1 MRLEFIYT
9 IFIFS
14 LFLLLEKSE
23 GVGFLIK
30 NQKKMKVFLTDYE
43 RTFLINSIEQSLDFA
58 EDDRLSEA
66 DVEELEKLL
75 EKLKKPRKHYLK
87 DVLNRFNM
95 ILDKENHIVDS
106 ELNIMKTEYSFT
118 HEFSNVEE
126 GIKSI
131 ILELRVEFPNVI
143 VAEVGEKIIVQ
154 I

>member
-1 MRLEFIYT
+1 
-9 IFIFS
+9 
-14 LFLLLEKSE
+14 
-23 GVGFLIK
+23 
-30 NQKKMKVFLTDYE
+30 MKVFLTNYE
-43 RTFLINSIEQSLDFA
+43 RSFLINRIEQSLDFA
-58 EDDRLSEA
+58 EDDGLSEA
-66 DVEELEKLL
+66 DVEGLENLL
-75 EKLKKPRKHYLK
+75 DKLKKPQKHYIQ

-126 GIKSI
+126 SIKNV
-131 ILELRVEFPNVI
+131 ILELRIEFPNVI

>member
-58 EDDRLSEA
+58 DNEGLSEA
-66 DVEELEKLL
+66 DVEGLESLL
-75 EKLKKPRKHYLK
+75 DKLKKPQKHYIQ

-118 HEFSNVEE
+118 HKFSNVEE

-131 ILELRVEFPNVI
+131 ILELRVDFPNVI
-143 VAEVGEKIIVQ
+143 VYEVEDKIVI
-154 I
+154 II